1 MSRLAGKTPFNSRPH
16 TEVDINSCSY
26 IYRKWSFQLTTSH
39 GGRPIR
45 SGERDYCYYLS
56 THDLTRRSTI
66 VRLSTETRNKP
77 FNSRPHTEVDNISR
91 ESMGS
96 PLSFQLTTSHG
107 GRPSICSSSSFCL
120 RSFNSRPHTEVD
132 VDIQTIPVHIYL
144 STHDLT
150 RRSTRYILGI
160 AAELFFQLTT
170 SHGGRLRLYDFPR
183 RVDPFNSRPH
193 TEVDSP
199 RRHRRSSL

>member
-1 MSRLAGKTPFNSRPH
+1 MKPFNSRPHTEVDSSSVSRLAGKTPFNSRPHTEVDLQMIYGIRITGSFNSRPH

-45 SGERDYCYYLS
+45 SGERDYCY
-56 THDLTRRSTI
+56 
-66 VRLSTETRNKP
+66 
-77 FNSRPHTEVDNISR
+77 
-91 ESMGS
+91 
-96 PLSFQLTTSHG
+96 
-107 GRPSICSSSSFCL
+107 
-120 RSFNSRPHTEVD
+120 
-132 VDIQTIPVHIYL
+132 YL